1 MPLRPE
7 YQDTLPQ
14 EWTDMDD
21 FFEQLTSIKNTNL
34 ENLRNS
40 VVDAPNQP
48 VMPQEKNPN
57 KMEDAKAEIV
67 ANKII
72 ASEREDAWAKWRS
85 KRDMEKVTKNAPLFI
100 GAYILYKFFL

>member
-7 YQDTLPQ
+7 YQDGI
-14 EWTDMDD
+14 DMDD
-21 FFEQLTSIKNTNL
+21 FFDQLSSLKDANL

-48 VMPQEKNPN
+48 IMPKEKSPN

-72 ASEREDAWAKWRS
+72 ASETENAWGKWRS
-85 KRDMEKVTKNAPLFI
+85 KRNTQLLTKNAPIFI